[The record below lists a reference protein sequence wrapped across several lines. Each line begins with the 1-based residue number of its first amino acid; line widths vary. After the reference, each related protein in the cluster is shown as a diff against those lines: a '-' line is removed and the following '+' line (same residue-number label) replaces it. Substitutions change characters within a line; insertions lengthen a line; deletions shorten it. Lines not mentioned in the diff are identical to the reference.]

1 MMNTKRYLGVCAG
14 LLMSL
19 SAHAWEVGEFKSGM
33 LRSEVETILKTWNF
47 AKTIPVGKD
56 GLFAYDNPESRTG
69 RRFLFNFCNDKL
81 VSFDQEIAPS
91 FRHFIVISSNY
102 SNQYGNP
109 FKVIPVTSVIASGE
123 KNVMALFW
131 RKGTDFIG
139 VKYALYPSD
148 EQLSTTWQVN
158 NNCWQAPR

>member
-1 MMNTKRYLGVCAG
+1 MTNKKRYASLCAG
-14 LLMSL
+14 LLLSF

-33 LRSEVETILKTWNF
+33 QRSEVESTLKTWNF
-47 AKTIPVGKD
+47 AKVVPVGND
-56 GLFAYDNPESRTG
+56 GLFAYDNPENQTG

-81 VSFDQEIAPS
+81 VSFDQEVAPA
-91 FRHFIVISSNY
+91 FRHFIVIASNY

-109 FKVIPVTSVIASGE
+109 FKVIPLSSVIASGE
-123 KNVMALFW
+123 KNVLALFW
-131 RKGTDFIG
+131 RKGTDYIG
-139 VKYALYPSD
+139 VKYALYATD

>member
-1 MMNTKRYLGVCAG
+1 MNKKRYLSVCAG
-14 LLMSL
+14 LLL
-19 SAHAWEVGEFKSGM
+19 SFSAQAWEVGEFKSGM
-33 LRSEVETILKTWNF
+33 PRSEVESTLKTWNF
-47 AKTIPVGKD
+47 SKIVQVGND
-56 GLFAYDNPESRTG
+56 GLFAYDNPDNKAG

-81 VSFDQEIAPS
+81 VSFDQEVPPT

-109 FKVIPVTSVIASGE
+109 FKVIPVSSVIASGE
-123 KNVMALFW
+123 KNVLALFW

-139 VKYALYPSD
+139 VKYALYPTD

>member
-1 MMNTKRYLGVCAG
+1 MMNNKRYLGVCAS

-33 LRSEVETILKTWNF
+33 LRSEVETILKSWNF

-56 GLFAYDNPESRTG
+56 GLFAYDNPESQTG

-139 VKYALYPSD
+139 VKYALYPTD

>member
-1 MMNTKRYLGVCAG
+1 MTKKRYASLIAG
-14 LLMSL
+14 LLFTL

-33 LRSEVETILKTWNF
+33 LRTEVE
-47 AKTIPVGKD
+47 A
-56 GLFAYDNPESRTG
+56 SQTG
-69 RRFLFNFCNDKL
+69 RRFLFSFCNDKL
-81 VSFDQEIAPS
+81 VSFDQEVPPT

-109 FKVIPVTSVIASGE
+109 FKVIPVSSVIANGE
-123 KNVMALFW
+123 KNVLALFW

-139 VKYALYPSD
+139 VKYALYPTD